1 MLVYTHV
8 IFGDKLDSIKIRQCS
23 IHRTLLK
30 WTPLR
35 EILLHTMVQLF
46 CTPLLLKTR
55 FCWEEVILMASAIFT
70 YFHRMSVETI
80 MWGFSLFCCCCICLF
95 FLLVLFFILLL
106 LWMIQLA
113 GRGWGGVG
121 QGSFS
126 LELYSP
132 CGAKVPLTVNLA
144 DLLKVVHREGTGS
157 WGVCNRQSN
166 ELYQNKFGPSGY
178 TVKWTIWRQIL
189 S

>member
-80 MWGFSLFCCCCICLF
+80 MWGFSLF
-95 FLLVLFFILLL
+95 LLL
-106 LWMIQLA
+106 LYLPVFSTCLVLHSAAVVNDTVGWE
-113 GRGWGGVG
+113 GVGWGRSGVFFLG
-121 QGSFS
+121 AILTLWSQSPPHCEPCWPSEGS
-126 LELYSP
+126 P
-132 CGAKVPLTVNLA
+132 
-144 DLLKVVHREGTGS
+144 
-157 WGVCNRQSN
+157 
-166 ELYQNKFGPSGY
+166 
-178 TVKWTIWRQIL
+178 
-189 S
+189 